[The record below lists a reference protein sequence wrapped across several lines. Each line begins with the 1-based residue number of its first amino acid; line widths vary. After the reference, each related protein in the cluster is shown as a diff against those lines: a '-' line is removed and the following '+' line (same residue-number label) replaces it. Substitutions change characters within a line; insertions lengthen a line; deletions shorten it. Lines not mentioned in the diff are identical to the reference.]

1 MIIWTTVAVE
11 LTLAWND
18 VTGVYVLG
26 STGQLIP
33 FVVGVLGLLRN
44 IHLIIVRRSEQVS
57 EKKEPKIEVEW
68 KEGFFVYE
76 SQSGRKLQLEAGRPE
91 RRWSIDSTSIQ
102 SPLYDIPSIESSI
115 KKLPDA
121 SRSLTWV

>member
-1 MIIWTTVAVE
+1 MVVWTTLAVE
-11 LTLAWND
+11 LTLAWNN
-18 VTGVYVLG
+18 VTGVYILG

-44 IHLIIVRRSEQVS
+44 FHLIIVRRSEQVS
-57 EKKEPKIEVEW
+57 EKKEPEIKVEW
-68 KEGFFVYE
+68 KEGYFVYG

-91 RRWSIDSTSIQ
+91 RRWSIDSTSIK
-102 SPLYDIPSIESSI
+102 SPLYDIPSIASSI
-115 KKLPDA
+115 NKPPNV

>member
-1 MIIWTTVAVE
+1 MVIWTTLAVE
-11 LTLAWND
+11 LTLAWNN
-18 VTGVYVLG
+18 VTGVYILG

-57 EKKEPKIEVEW
+57 EKKEPEIKVEW
-68 KEGFFVYE
+68 KEGYFVYG
-76 SQSGRKLQLEAGRPE
+76 SRSGRKLQLEASRPE
-91 RRWSIDSTSIQ
+91 RRWSIDSTSIK
-102 SPLYDIPSIESSI
+102 SPLHDIPSIASSTN
-115 KKLPDA
+115 KPPNA

>member
-1 MIIWTTVAVE
+1 MLAVE
-11 LTLAWND
+11 LTIAWNN

-57 EKKEPKIEVEW
+57 EKKEPEIKVEW
-68 KEGFFVYE
+68 KEGYFVYG

-91 RRWSIDSTSIQ
+91 RRWSIDSTSVQ
-102 SPLYDIPSIESSI
+102 SRLYDIPSIESPI
-115 KKLPDA
+115 RKLPNA

>member
-1 MIIWTTVAVE
+1 MVIWTMLAVE
-11 LTLAWND
+11 LTLGWNN
-18 VTGVYVLG
+18 VTGVYILG

-57 EKKEPKIEVEW
+57 EKKEPEIKVEW
-68 KEGFFVYE
+68 KEGYFVYG
-76 SQSGRKLQLEAGRPE
+76 SQSGRQLQLGAGRPE
-91 RRWSIDSTSIQ
+91 RRWSIDSTSIK
-102 SPLYDIPSIESSI
+102 SPLYDIPSIESYI
-115 KKLPDA
+115 NKPPNA

>member
-1 MIIWTTVAVE
+1 MLAVE
-11 LTLAWND
+11 LTIAWNN

-57 EKKEPKIEVEW
+57 EKKEPEIKVEW
-68 KEGFFVYE
+68 KEGYFVYG

-91 RRWSIDSTSIQ
+91 RRWSIDSTSVQ
-102 SPLYDIPSIESSI
+102 SRLYDIPSIESSI
-115 KKLPDA
+115 RKLPNA
-121 SRSLTWV
+121 SRSSTWV